1 MLKLI
6 ERKFLETSEVSLNAN
21 KMSSSTCFI
30 QGILSF
36 ENTEISEFIF
46 YQLKSYRYIFASAF
60 LQLSLVSSKHKEW
73 ESDENEKSMNFRR
86 FIVYCRKV
94 MKCVNFIDF
103 LSAHF

>member
-36 ENTEISEFIF
+36 ENIEISEFIF
-46 YQLKSYRYIFASAF
+46 YQLKSIFASAF